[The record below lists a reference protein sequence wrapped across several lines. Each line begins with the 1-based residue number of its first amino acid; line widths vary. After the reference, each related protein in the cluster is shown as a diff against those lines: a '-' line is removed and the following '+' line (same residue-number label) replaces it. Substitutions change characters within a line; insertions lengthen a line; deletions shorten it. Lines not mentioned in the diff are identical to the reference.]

1 MQGLQLTGYGDPADV
16 IKLVDVPDVGAPR
29 PDEVVIDVEASPVE
43 PTDLYIVAGVYGLLP
58 PLPHLLGAQGAG
70 RVSAVGRNVKY
81 LKEGDRCMVPPLS
94 SAWVNKVKAEASF
107 LRPLPSGDVNQ
118 LSMLGINP
126 LTAYLLLTEFRPL
139 KAGDWIIQNG
149 ANSSVGRA
157 VIPIAKA
164 RGIRTVSVVRRLEL
178 VDEMT
183 ALGGD
188 VVLIDGL
195 DLPRRIA
202 AATDKAK
209 IELALDSVGGLAT
222 QRLLNSIVLQGTVI
236 VYSAMSGEPLAV
248 SNPPLVRLGGGRR
261 LHLLNGLVGGPNGV
275 GHQTPVD
282 HGRRVPAFRGPMLLP
297 RSATGKLDKP
307 LSMLQMVAQAATSA
321 RPTSVPSAPTSRK
334 DPLRQG
340 SRARSPKHRLCQH
353 ALHARKQR
361 AQRDQ

>member
-16 IKLVDVPDVGAPR
+16 VKLVDLPDVGAPG
-29 PDEVVIDVEASPVE
+29 PDEVVIDIEASPVE
-43 PTDLYIVAGVYGLLP
+43 PTDLYIVAGVYGRLP

-70 RVSAVGRNVKY
+70 RVSAAGRNVKY
-81 LKEGDRCMVPPLS
+81 LKEGDRCLVPPLS

-107 LRPLPSGDVNQ
+107 LRPLPNGDVNQ

-126 LTAYLLLTEFRPL
+126 LTAYLLLTEFRQL

-178 VDEMT
+178 VDEMK

-195 DLPRRIA
+195 DLPQRIA

-222 QRLLNSIVLQGTVI
+222 QRLLDSIVLHGTVI
-236 VYSAMSGEPLAV
+236 VYSAMSGEPL
-248 SNPPLVRLGGGRR
+248 S
-261 LHLLNGLVGGPNGV
+261 VGGPHLVFFSQRIQGFWVVNWLRSQTSFDKLTAIYDELAPMVAAGV
-275 GHQTPVD
+275 ISFPVA
-282 HGRRVPAFRGPMLLP
+282 GEFGLNQYREALAVAGKFRGK
-297 RSATGKLDKP
+297 AIFKP
-307 LSMLQMVAQAATSA
+307 NY
-321 RPTSVPSAPTSRK
+321 RK
-334 DPLRQG
+334 
-340 SRARSPKHRLCQH
+340 
-353 ALHARKQR
+353 
-361 AQRDQ
+361 

>member
-1 MQGLQLTGYGDPADV
+1 MSSNWSTSPTSARRGPTRLSSTS
-16 IKLVDVPDVGAPR
+16 R
-29 PDEVVIDVEASPVE
+29 PQPVE
-43 PTDLYIVAGVYGLLP
+43 PTDLYIVAGVYGRLP
-58 PLPHLLGAQGAG
+58 PLPHLLGAEGAG

-222 QRLLNSIVLQGTVI
+222 QRLLDFDRPARHGHRLQRHERRATKRWRTSPGVLQPADPRLLGRQ
-236 VYSAMSGEPLAV
+236 LA
-248 SNPPLVRLGGGRR
+248 
-261 LHLLNGLVGGPNGV
+261 
-275 GHQTPVD
+275 PV
-282 HGRRVPAFRGPMLLP
+282 
-297 RSATGKLDKP
+297 TN
-307 LSMLQMVAQAATSA
+307 Q
-321 RPTSVPSAPTSRK
+321 
-334 DPLRQG
+334 LRQVD
-340 SRARSPKHRLCQH
+340 
-353 ALHARKQR
+353 
-361 AQRDQ
+361 RDLR